1 MGNDDENDDGD
12 DADEEDDDEWQQ
24 GRERLLNP
32 SLKII
37 AEGGKGKRCSDLPSI
52 NKQLN
57 NALNVH

>member
-1 MGNDDENDDGD
+1 MRDDDENDDGD
-12 DADEEDDDEWQQ
+12 DDDEDDNDEWQQ

-57 NALNVH
+57 SALNVH